1 MFDATALYAGALG
14 LLLVY
19 LSLRVVNLR
28 KSYQVSTGSGG
39 HAALELAARVQGN
52 CAEYAPI
59 GLLLLALTEAQ
70 GAPDLAVHGLGL
82 MLLLGRLLHAIGY
95 GRMPGNLKLRV
106 AGMMLTFG
114 MLALASLGL
123 ILHAL
128 F

>member
-1 MFDATALYAGALG
+1 MFDTTALYAGALG

-19 LSLRVVNLR
+19 LSMRVVNLR
-28 KSYQVSTGSGG
+28 KSFNVSTGGGG
-39 HAALELAARVQGN
+39 HAALELAARVQAN

-70 GAPDLAVHGLGL
+70 GAPALAVHGLGL
-82 MLLLGRLLHAIGY
+82 MLLCGRIFHAIGY
-95 GRMPGNLKLRV
+95 GRTPSNFKLRV
-106 AGMMLTFG
+106 AGMLLTFG
-114 MLALASLGL
+114 MLILASLGL

>member
-19 LSLRVVNLR
+19 LSMRVVNLR
-28 KSYQVSTGSGG
+28 KSYHVSTGSGG

-70 GAPDLAVHGLGL
+70 GAPALAVHGLGL

-95 GRMPGNLKLRV
+95 GRAPSNLKLRV
-106 AGMMLTFG
+106 VGMVLTFG
-114 MLALASLGL
+114 MLSLSSLGL

>member
-19 LSLRVVNLR
+19 LSMRVVNLR
-28 KSYQVSTGSGG
+28 KTYHVSTGSGG

-70 GAPDLAVHGLGL
+70 GAPALAVHGLGL

-95 GRMPGNLKLRV
+95 GRAPSNLKLRV
-106 AGMMLTFG
+106 VGMVLTFG
-114 MLALASLGL
+114 MLSLSSLGL